1 MLVRI
6 HGEKNNPKD
15 KIDTM
20 ENGGG
25 GKKMEGK
32 KNKCRQ
38 QTCTWRNL
46 GRADG
51 EEGGTSYTT

>member
-1 MLVRI
+1 
-6 HGEKNNPKD
+6 
-15 KIDTM
+15 
-20 ENGGG
+20 
-25 GKKMEGK
+25 MEGK

-51 EEGGTSYTT
+51 ETGGTSYTT